1 MAKQMTEEQKQREIA
16 KWTKERDKPKG
27 KYYLFYFTVLITLV
41 YIADEVTTQI
51 GGQMQS
57 VIASQIFAPVVGE
70 EFAIARMS
78 AMGMVTIVISALSF
92 IYKPLSDR
100 FGRKIF
106 LIINT
111 LGMALGLFVI
121 AIGNS
126 IPMYILGSC
135 IIAFFIPHDMQAVY
149 IQESV
154 PAEHRAKMYSAIKAI
169 ATLGIFIIPLLRMIF
184 MPGNDYSE
192 WRMVYLVP
200 AIIILIIAL
209 IGASCMRESDAF
221 VENRLTMLQM
231 TDEEIEEARNNNQDV
246 ESQGGLIKALKFAFK
261 HKQMRWIL
269 IGTGFLMFGM
279 VITMYYET
287 IMTYGYAQQFVA
299 GGMAIEAAK
308 KEANT
313 FVTQALLMFSIGSA
327 IMQFFPGFIADKW
340 GRRVAATVMVAML
353 IVCFILFYV
362 GTTHAW
368 NPYFVG
374 FLCGASVGSYWSTI
388 DLAGLM
394 CSESAPTNL
403 RSSIMAV
410 QPLVSGCI
418 YGLAMALCIVLINI
432 MGDAAIGPIC
442 LSIAIPGLVIG
453 LVILFLKTKETKGVD
468 MGAIHGN
475 EFE

>member
-1 MAKQMTEEQKQREIA
+1 MTEEQRQKEIE
-16 KWTKERDKPKG
+16 KWTRIQNKPKG
-27 KYYLFYFTVLITLV
+27 KGYLFYFTALIALI
-41 YIADEVTTQI
+41 YIADEVTSQI

-57 VIASQIFAPVVGE
+57 VIASQLFAPIVGD
-70 EFAIARMS
+70 EFAVARMS
-78 AMGMVTIVISALSF
+78 ALSTITIVMSALSF

-100 FGRKIF
+100 YGRKPF

-121 AIGNS
+121 SVAHS
-126 IPMYILGSC
+126 IAMYIIGTA

-154 PAEHRAKMYSAIKAI
+154 PAEHRGKMYSIIKAI
-169 ATLGIFIIPLLRMIF
+169 ATLGIFVIPLLRMIYL
-184 MPGNDYSE
+184 PGNDYSD

-200 AIIILIIAL
+200 SILILIVVLIAIFL
-209 IGASCMRESDAF
+209 VRESDAF
-221 VENRLTMLQM
+221 VENKLHILQM
-231 TDEEIEEARNNNQDV
+231 SDEEKEEAKKNNQDV
-246 ESQGGLIKALKFAFK
+246 ESQGGLIQAFKFAWK

-269 IGTGFLMFGM
+269 IATGFIEFGM

-287 IMTYGYAQQFVA
+287 ILTYGYAQQFVA
-299 GGMAIEAAK
+299 AGMAIEAAK

-313 FVTQALLMFSIGSA
+313 FVTQALLLFSIGSA
-327 IMQFFPGFIADKW
+327 IMQLFPGFIADKW
-340 GRRVAATVMVAML
+340 GRKTATMSMVITL
-353 IVCFILFYV
+353 IVSAILFNI
-362 GTTHAW
+362 GAMKAW

-374 FLCGASVGSYWSTI
+374 LLCGIASGSCISSI
-388 DLAGLM
+388 DMVGLM

-410 QPLVSGCI
+410 QPIVSGAI
-418 YGLAMALCIVLINI
+418 YAISMVLAIVLVNI
-432 MGDAAIGPIC
+432 LGDAAIGMTC
-442 LSIAIPGLVIG
+442 LCISIPGLVIG

-468 MGAIHGN
+468 MGAVHGN